1 MNISTAALLDKAK
14 AMHHLRSDYKLALV
28 MGVSHGSLRSYR
40 QEITLPDA
48 GVVTKICALTDD
60 DPALIALEFE
70 AARARTP
77 EARQLWVSIAQ
88 RLQSGFAD
96 VQMLVFLAIG
106 SIAAYALLHWAILY
120 FLANTVFQ
128 SVYYVKSKL
137 TKRPRPMPWYLVH
150 M

>member
-1 MNISTAALLDKAK
+1 MTISTAALLDKAK
-14 AMHHLRSDYKLALV
+14 AMHRLASDYKLALV
-28 MGVSHGSLRSYR
+28 MGVSQSSLRSYR
-40 QEITLPDA
+40 DQITLPDA

-88 RLQSGFAD
+88 RLQSGFAN

-106 SIAAYALLHWAILY
+106 SIAAYALFHWVAIY
-120 FLANTVFQ
+120 FLVNSVFQ
-128 SVYYVKSKL
+128 SVYYVKSKWS
-137 TKRPRPMPWYLVH
+137 KRPRPTPWYLAN